1 MGDIKFG
8 TDGWRAIIAND
19 YTIENVIR
27 VSEASARWLNN
38 NFKNP
43 SVVIGYDCRF
53 GGEMFANVAA
63 KVFAHNNIN
72 CLLSD
77 KIATTPMVSY
87 GVVNKNASL
96 GVVITASH
104 NPHTYNGFKLK
115 GNFGGPLLPKNIAEV
130 EKLIPKK
137 STINAQELKSEYS
150 LIEYVNLEEM
160 YFNQISSAFDLNKIH
175 QSKINIAYDGM
186 YGAGQF
192 IMKKIFPNATFIHC
206 ENNPSF
212 NGTPPEPIMR
222 NLNKLSSLVKSSKS
236 IDIGIANDG
245 DADRIGII
253 NKKGDFI
260 DSHHIILLLIYYLV
274 KHKNYSGK
282 IITAFSVTEKAKK
295 LCAYFNLKN
304 EVVKIG
310 FKHIAGHFLN
320 EDVLL
325 GGEESG
331 GIAIK
336 GHIAERDGVWVALT
350 LLEFM
355 SSTNKKIDE
364 LIDEIYNI
372 VGPFA
377 FHRVDLHINE
387 DLKKDIMQKCKNGF
401 YTHFGNNK
409 IVKTETID
417 GYKFFL
423 NDEEWIMIRPSGTE
437 PVLRTYS
444 EARSIKVAK
453 KYLADCKNT
462 IL

>member
-1 MGDIKFG
+1 MEKINFG

-27 VSEASARWLNN
+27 VSEASAKWLNN

-53 GGEMFANVAA
+53 GGEMFASVTA
-63 KVFAHNNIN
+63 KVFAHNNIK
-72 CLLSD
+72 CLLSA
-77 KIATTPMVSY
+77 KVATTPMVSY
-87 GVVNKNASL
+87 AVVNRNASL

-115 GNFGGPLLPKNIAEV
+115 GDFGGPLLPKNIAEV
-130 EKLIPKK
+130 ESLIPDKPNINLKK
-137 STINAQELKSEYS
+137 LKAEYS
-150 LIEYVNLEEM
+150 LIESVNLEEM
-160 YFNQISSAFDLNKIH
+160 YFNQISSSFDLNKIYR
-175 QSKINIAYDGM
+175 SKINIAYDGM

-192 IMKKIFPNATFIHC
+192 IMRKIFPKATFIHC
-206 ENNPSF
+206 ENNPGF

-222 NLNKLSSLVKSSKS
+222 NLKKLSSLVKSSKS

-274 KHKNYSGK
+274 KYKNYSGK
-282 IITAFSVTEKAKK
+282 IVTAFSVTEKIKK
-295 LCAYFNLKN
+295 ICEHFDLKN

-355 SSTNKKIDE
+355 SSTNKTIDE
-364 LIDEIYNI
+364 LIDEIYNL

-387 DLKKDIMQKCKNGF
+387 DLKTDIMQKCKNGF

-409 IVKTETID
+409 IVKTR
-417 GYKFFL
+417 L
-423 NDEEWIMIRPSGTE
+423 QNS
-437 PVLRTYS
+437 
-444 EARSIKVAK
+444 
-453 KYLADCKNT
+453 
-462 IL
+462 